1 MQANPEL
8 KVLVT
13 DGNNRAA
20 LAITRSLGSAG
31 YTVFVA
37 GEGKSTLAGASRY
50 CKQRFDY
57 SDPGRQP
64 DRFREDILRIVCLNR
79 IDILIPAAEVTT
91 CECMKVKEALED
103 QCVVPFQSHRSVRRA
118 ASKYEVL
125 KLAQDLSIPI
135 PATCYLHRPDDIEKA
150 VHFGDRNDYPVV
162 IKPSRSRVEID
173 GMAIQGSAQY
183 ANNGSDL
190 KHVVQEFHPAQYPL
204 LIQERIQGA
213 GVGIFACFNRGEAV
227 AYFSHRRIREKPPS
241 GGVSVL
247 RESFPVDAALK
258 LYSARLLQALQWH
271 GVAMVEFKMDERRG
285 GYKLM
290 EVNGRFWGSL
300 QLAIDAGVDF
310 PLLLARIAE
319 GRDVKPVE
327 SYRLDVRTRWLWGD
341 IDSLLARLFKAE
353 DRLHLP
359 DHFPDRKQYLKAF
372 FRPCRKDLNFEVLK
386 WHDPMP
392 WLFETMHWLRLL
404 KNTVA
409 V

>member
-1 MQANPEL
+1 VL
-8 KVLVT
+8 RVLVT

-20 LAITRSLGSAG
+20 LAITRSLGRAG

-37 GEGKSTLAGASRY
+37 GEGKSTLAGASSY
-50 CKQRFDY
+50 CKQRFAY

-64 DRFREDILRIVCLNR
+64 DRFREDILRLVCQNR
-79 IDILIPAAEVTT
+79 IDILMPAAEVTT
-91 CECMKVKEALED
+91 CECMKVKEALEEH
-103 QCVVPFQSHRSVRRA
+103 CIVPFHSHRSVSRA

-125 KLAQDLSIPI
+125 QLARDLSIPI
-135 PATCYLHRPDDIEKA
+135 PITFFLHRQDDIAKA
-150 VHFGDRNDYPVV
+150 VQFGNRNGYPVV

-173 GMAIQGSAQY
+173 GAAILGSTQY
-183 ANNGSDL
+183 ARNGADL
-190 KHVVQEFHPAQYPL
+190 QRVVKEFHPAQYPL

-271 GVAMVEFKMDERRG
+271 GVAMVEFKKDERRG

-310 PLLLARIAE
+310 PLLLARIAV
-319 GRDVKPVE
+319 GQDVKPVE
-327 SYRLDVRTRWLWGD
+327 SYRLNVRTRWLWGD
-341 IDSLLARLFKAE
+341 IDALLARLFKSE

-359 DHFPDRKQYLKAF
+359 NYFPGRKQYLKAF
-372 FRPCRKDLNFEVLK
+372 FSPKRRDLNFEVFK

-392 WLFETMHWLRLL
+392 WLLETMRWLHL
-404 KNTVA
+404 A
-409 V
+409 